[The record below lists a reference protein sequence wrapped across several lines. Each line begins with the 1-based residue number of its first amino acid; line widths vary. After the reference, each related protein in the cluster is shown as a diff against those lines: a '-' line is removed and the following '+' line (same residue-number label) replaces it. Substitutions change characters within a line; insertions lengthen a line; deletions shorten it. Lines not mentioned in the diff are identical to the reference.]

1 MAEEYVLQM
10 CNISKSFG
18 GTYACSN
25 VNFNVSPGTVH
36 ALLGENGAGKST
48 LMKVLGGVH
57 AADSGEI
64 YISGQKVKIDS
75 VQKSIAS
82 GVAMI
87 HQELSQIPK
96 LSVAE
101 NFCVGSEPVLQHFP
115 LVIDKKKMIKT
126 ASDVFRR
133 LGLNI
138 DPTMRM
144 GDLSIAEMQ
153 MVEIAKAVSRN
164 AKIVIMDEP
173 TSAITD
179 REVEKLF
186 EIIESLKRQGTAIIY
201 ISHKMDEVFRISDM
215 ISVMR
220 DGHMIG
226 TQKACDLTEEKLV
239 PMLVGREITD
249 YYSHESTTPGDVI
262 LEVRNLSRK
271 GKFEDISFSVR
282 KGEILGIAGLMGA
295 GRTEIVE
302 TIFGVA
308 QATSGEVLVN
318 GKKAVIRSPHD
329 AIKLGIGFVP
339 EDRKLTGLNVI
350 GSIRHNLTLVYLKQ
364 LCRLGQVI
372 NSRKEK
378 VTSAELIKKLMVK
391 MASDMNPV
399 NSLSGGNQQ
408 KVVIAKWLMGD
419 PQIIILDDPTR
430 GIDVG
435 AKAEIQ
441 EQHRRV
447 THGVNRR
454 LKDMNVV
461 GCRVL
466 IHGKGEVFIAP
477 CQIALVRAPCSPKS
491 SIPGSAFLVIAYEKR
506 IVICCRLVQKL
517 FLNAVEC
524 HSRMDTSA
532 VQIFLYLRGVFIQ
545 LRHQKVTV
553 GLLLLVIRDRLFHC
567 GVSKDGFH
575 SIYEGVVL
583 DLYQIIK
590 RRSPSNVIKI

>member
-318 GKKAVIRSPHD
+318 G
-329 AIKLGIGFVP
+329 
-339 EDRKLTGLNVI
+339 
-350 GSIRHNLTLVYLKQ
+350 
-364 LCRLGQVI
+364 
-372 NSRKEK
+372 
-378 VTSAELIKKLMVK
+378 
-391 MASDMNPV
+391 
-399 NSLSGGNQQ
+399 
-408 KVVIAKWLMGD
+408 
-419 PQIIILDDPTR
+419 
-430 GIDVG
+430 
-435 AKAEIQ
+435 
-441 EQHRRV
+441 
-447 THGVNRR
+447 
-454 LKDMNVV
+454 
-461 GCRVL
+461 
-466 IHGKGEVFIAP
+466 
-477 CQIALVRAPCSPKS
+477 
-491 SIPGSAFLVIAYEKR
+491 
-506 IVICCRLVQKL
+506 
-517 FLNAVEC
+517 
-524 HSRMDTSA
+524 
-532 VQIFLYLRGVFIQ
+532 
-545 LRHQKVTV
+545 
-553 GLLLLVIRDRLFHC
+553 
-567 GVSKDGFH
+567 
-575 SIYEGVVL
+575 
-583 DLYQIIK
+583 
-590 RRSPSNVIKI
+590 

>member
-201 ISHKMDEVFRISDM
+201 ISHKMDELFRISDM

-399 NSLSGGNQQ
+399 NSLSGGNLQ

-435 AKAEIQ
+435 AKAEI
-441 EQHRRV
+441 HRLM
-447 THGVNRR
+447 TE
-454 LKDMNVV
+454 LAKE
-461 GCRVL
+461 
-466 IHGKGEVFIAP
+466 GKAIIMISSEMPEVI
-477 CQIALVRAPCSPKS
+477 
-491 SIPGSAFLVIAYEKR
+491 
-506 IVICCRLVQKL
+506 
-517 FLNAVEC
+517 
-524 HSRMDTSA
+524 
-532 VQIFLYLRGVFIQ
+532 
-545 LRHQKVTV
+545 
-553 GLLLLVIRDRLFHC
+553 
-567 GVSKDGFH
+567 GVSNRIIVVREGRFNGEFEEKDFDAN
-575 SIYEGVVL
+575 S
-583 DLYQIIK
+583 IIK
-590 RRSPSNVIKI
+590 CAMGMN

>member
-271 GKFEDISFSVR
+271 GKFEDISMLKITRLDTGNIIFEKKSCRVSELIAHSVNDLTTR
-282 KGEILGIAGLMGA
+282 AKSESKQIQIDGDGEQQLICDMEWTGEAIGNIVKNALDHTQAGGIVRITWE
-295 GRTEIVE
+295 RTPAMFR
-302 TIFGVA
+302 IFI
-308 QATSGEVLVN
+308 SDN
-318 GKKAVIRSPHD
+318 GN
-329 AIKLGIGFVP
+329 GIVP
-339 EDRKLTGLNVI
+339 EDIYHIFKRFYRSKHSLDTQGIGLGLPLAKSIIEGQNGVI
-350 GSIRHNLTLVYLKQ
+350 SVQ
-364 LCRLGQVI
+364 SEV
-372 NSRKEK
+372 
-378 VTSAELIKKLMVK
+378 
-391 MASDMNPV
+391 
-399 NSLSGGNQQ
+399 
-408 KVVIAKWLMGD
+408 
-419 PQIIILDDPTR
+419 
-430 GIDVG
+430 
-435 AKAEIQ
+435 
-441 EQHRRV
+441 
-447 THGVNRR
+447 
-454 LKDMNVV
+454 
-461 GCRVL
+461 
-466 IHGKGEVFIAP
+466 GKGTLFT
-477 CQIALVRAPCSPKS
+477 LS
-491 SIPGSAFLVIAYEKR
+491 FL
-506 IVICCRLVQKL
+506 
-517 FLNAVEC
+517 
-524 HSRMDTSA
+524 T
-532 VQIFLYLRGVFIQ
+532 
-545 LRHQKVTV
+545 
-553 GLLLLVIRDRLFHC
+553 
-567 GVSKDGFH
+567 
-575 SIYEGVVL
+575 
-583 DLYQIIK
+583 DL
-590 RRSPSNVIKI
+590 